1 MDKEKLYYVGV
12 TRLYSSRVYMH
23 VMEDAPYLKRT
34 DRRRKFTYEEFEEF
48 ADQLDNNP
56 KNPYT
61 SKNLVLKEIDP
72 KYEEKM
78 DRLERQYY
86 RDKENEP
93 INQELDLFGEHN
105 EALEEDIDEALK
117 NLKENAE

>member
-12 TRLYSSRVYMH
+12 TRLNSSRVYMH

-34 DRRRKFTYEEFEEF
+34 DRRKKFTYEEFEEF

-93 INQELDLFGEHN
+93 INQELDLFG
-105 EALEEDIDEALK
+105 
-117 NLKENAE
+117 